1 MNAINWEPE
10 QLFAPSTVELEQRE
24 DGAILLRSPQAL
36 GSYPATLGRYLEH
49 WAKTAPERVFLAERD
64 ANGQWAKTNYRE
76 ARMRVRAIA
85 TWLLGR
91 NLSPQRP
98 VTILSDNSV
107 EHALLMLASMY
118 IGVPVCSMSTA
129 YSLMSRDFAKLK
141 ANVGLLEPGAIF
153 VEDRARFAPAL
164 EAIRE
169 LHDGVVICGTRSAT
183 LDGSV
188 PFGDLLASTDDAAV
202 DAAFANVSPDSIA
215 KFLFTSGSVGAP
227 KAVINT
233 HDMLCSNQQAKA
245 QVWPFLDAEPPV
257 LLDWLPWNHTFGSNH
272 NFNMILRNGGSLY
285 IDAGKPAPGLF
296 DITLEN
302 LRDISP
308 TIYFNV
314 PRGYDILVSALQ
326 QQQDLRQKFFCNLK
340 VIFYAGAALPQ
351 HIYEELD
358 SLARSTL
365 GRPVPIVSGWGSTE
379 TAPLATDCH
388 FCSKRAGVIGIPVPG
403 VELKLVPATDKLEVR
418 VRGPNVTPGYW
429 KAPDL
434 TRDAF
439 DEEGFYLIGDAVEF
453 VDPDR
458 PEQGLLFDGRVG
470 EDFKLATGT
479 WVHVGSLRVKAL
491 DALAPVA
498 QDIVVTGL
506 DRNEIGFLIFPNLP
520 ECRRL
525 VGDLPGDASVEQLL
539 SHPTV
544 RTTVERG
551 LAALKQAGGGSSTY
565 ATRALLMAEPPSIDA
580 GEITDKGYINQRLVM
595 QRRADLV
602 GRLYAD
608 TPDIDLIVPKPQR

>member
-10 QLFAPSTVELEQRE
+10 QLFAPSTVELEHRQ

-36 GSYPATLGRYLEH
+36 GSYPATLGHHLEH
-49 WAKTAPERVFLAERD
+49 WAKSAPERVFLAERD
-64 ANGQWAKTNYRE
+64 ADAQWAKINYRE
-76 ARMRVRAIA
+76 ARTRVRAIA
-85 TWLLGR
+85 AWLLDQ
-91 NLSPQRP
+91 NLSPERP

-107 EHALLMLASMY
+107 EHALLMLASMH

-141 ANVGLLEPGAIF
+141 ANIGLLEPGAIF
-153 VEDRARFAPAL
+153 VEDHARFAPAL
-164 EAIRE
+164 DAIRE
-169 LHDGVVICGTRSAT
+169 LHDAVVICGSRSGVV
-183 LDGSV
+183 DGTV
-188 PFGDLLASTDDAAV
+188 PFSDLLTSDDDAAV
-202 DAAFANVSPDSIA
+202 DAAFAKVTPDSIA

-233 HDMLCSNQQAKA
+233 HAMLCSNQQAKV
-245 QVWPFLDAEPPV
+245 QVWPFLEAEPPV
-257 LLDWLPWNHTFGSNH
+257 LLDWLPWNHTFGANH
-272 NFNMILRNGGSLY
+272 DFNMVLRNGGSLY

-296 DITLEN
+296 EITLNN
-302 LRDISP
+302 LRDVSP
-308 TIYFNV
+308 TVYFNV

-326 QQQDLRQKFFCNLK
+326 QQEDLRQSFFRNLR

-351 HIYEELD
+351 HLYEDLD
-358 SLARSTL
+358 ELARSTL
-365 GRPVPIVSGWGSTE
+365 GRSIPIVSGWGSTE

-403 VELKLVPATDKLEVR
+403 VELKLVQATDKLEVR

-429 KAPDL
+429 KAPEL

-439 DEEGFYLIGDAVEF
+439 DDEGFYLIGDAVEF
-453 VDPDR
+453 IDPER

-470 EDFKLATGT
+470 EDFKLSTGT
-479 WVHVGSLRVKAL
+479 WVHVGSLRMKAL

-498 QDIVVTGL
+498 QDIVVTGQ
-506 DRNEIGFLIFPNLP
+506 DKDHIGFLIFPNLQ

-525 VGDLPGDASVEQLL
+525 IGDLPDTAPVEQVL
-539 SHPTV
+539 SHPAV
-544 RTTVERG
+544 RAIVGRG
-551 LAALKQAGGGSSTY
+551 LAAMKQAGGGSSTY
-565 ATRALLMAEPPSIDA
+565 ATQALLMTEPPSIDA
-580 GEITDKGYINQRLVM
+580 GEITDKGYINQRLVQ

-602 GRLYAD
+602 AQLYAD
-608 TPDIDLIVPKPQR
+608 APDSELITAET